1 MTRRDDNLEV
11 GKRYVGWREGE
22 FDMHFISAGASESVF
37 LVCPDGTTVLIDAGD
52 RNPETFKAETGMTA
66 YPTVPDASR
75 RPGKWIARYVGRVR
89 PDVKTIDY
97 LVATHYHPDHVGDQT
112 LDVLKKGPA
121 PDEDYKLTG
130 IPEVGEFYR
139 FGTAFD
145 RDYPRYSFQRE
156 KRTNIRDNLRKY
168 LEYAAARQGLRRE
181 EFRPG
186 ALDQLRLLNAPE
198 EYDFHVRNVC
208 CNGRVWRGVE
218 EEVDDYYELYPKTLE
233 RNCRENTPSIGLLF
247 RYGAFRFFTGGDV
260 MGKIY
265 VDDEN
270 LFEYESVV
278 GRAVGPVDVCKANH
292 HAYRNAMAPEFEKAV
307 QARVY
312 VVFAWND
319 SHLSDSAAAAMVDY
333 SGSDDPDF
341 PLLCPTRLSPEKL
354 AATASRP
361 WRRNTVDVGGHVVVK
376 AFDGGARYKV
386 YYLEDQDES
395 MTVKATFGP
404 YKSRGDK
411 TTPR

>member
-1 MTRRDDNLEV
+1 MTRRDDGGEV

-37 LVCPDGTTVLIDAGD
+37 LVCPDGTTILIDAGD

-66 YPTVPDASR
+66 YPTVPDDSR
-75 RPGKWIARYVGRVR
+75 RPGEWIARYIERVR
-89 PDVKTIDY
+89 PGVKTIDY

-112 LDVLKKGPA
+112 LDVPTKGLA
-121 PDEDYKLTG
+121 IGDYKLTG

-145 RDYPRYSFQRE
+145 RDYPRYAFQRE
-156 KRTNIRDNLRKY
+156 ARTNIRDNLRKY

-208 CNGRVWRGVE
+208 SAGRVWRGVGE
-218 EEVDDYYELYPKTLE
+218 EIDDYYELYPKTLE
-233 RNCRENTPSIGLLF
+233 LNNRENTPSIGLLF

-265 VDDEN
+265 VDDEKR
-270 LFEYESVV
+270 FEYESVV
-278 GRAVGPVDVCKANH
+278 GPAVGPVDVCKANH
-292 HAYRNAMAPEFEKAV
+292 HAYRNAMVPEFEKAV

-312 VVFAWND
+312 AICVWND
-319 SHLSDSAAAAMVDY
+319 AHLSDNAAAAMADY
-333 SGSDDPDF
+333 SGSDDPRF
-341 PLLCPTRLSPEKL
+341 PLLCPTRLSPAKL
-354 AATASRP
+354 EATASRP
-361 WRRNTVDVGGHVVVK
+361 WRRKTIDVGGHVVVK

-395 MTVKATFGP
+395 MTVKTALGP
-404 YKSRGDK
+404 YESRGDVK
-411 TTPR
+411 TPR

>member
-1 MTRRDDNLEV
+1 MTRRDDGGEV

-22 FDMHFISAGASESVF
+22 FDVHFISAGASESVF
-37 LVCPDGTTVLIDAGD
+37 LVCPDGTTILIDAGD
-52 RNPETFKAETGMTA
+52 RNPETFKAETNLTA

-75 RPGKWIARYVGRVR
+75 RPGEWIARYVGRVR
-89 PDVKTIDY
+89 PDVKKIDY

-112 LDVLKKGPA
+112 LDVPTKGLA
-121 PDEDYKLTG
+121 IGDYKLTG

-145 RDYPRYSFQRE
+145 RDYPRYAFQRE
-156 KRTNIRDNLRKY
+156 ARTNIRDNLRKY

-186 ALDQLRLLNAPE
+186 ALDQIRLLNAPE

-208 CNGRVWRGVE
+208 SAGRVWRGVGE
-218 EEVDDYYELYPKTLE
+218 EIDDYYERYPKTLE
-233 RNCRENTPSIGLLF
+233 LNRRENTPSIGLLF

-265 VDDEN
+265 VDDEKR
-270 LFEYESVV
+270 FEYESVV
-278 GRAVGPVDVCKANH
+278 GPAVGPVDVCKANH
-292 HAYRNAMAPEFEKAV
+292 HAYRNAMVPEFEKAV

-312 VVFAWND
+312 AICVWND
-319 SHLSDSAAAAMVDY
+319 AHLSDNAAAAMADY
-333 SGSDDPDF
+333 SGSDDPRF
-341 PLLCPTRLSPEKL
+341 PLLCPTRLSPAKL
-354 AATASRP
+354 EATASRP
-361 WRRNTVDVGGHVVVK
+361 WRRKTIDVGGHVVVK

-395 MTVKATFGP
+395 MTVKTALGP
-404 YKSRGDK
+404 YESRGDVK
-411 TTPR
+411 TPR